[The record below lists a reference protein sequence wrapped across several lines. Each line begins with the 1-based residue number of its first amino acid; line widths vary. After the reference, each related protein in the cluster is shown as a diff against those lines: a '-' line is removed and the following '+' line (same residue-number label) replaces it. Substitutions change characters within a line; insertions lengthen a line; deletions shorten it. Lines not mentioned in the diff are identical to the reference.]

1 MKLIRDKIPEI
12 LKQKGENPEI
22 RKADDSEYYEL
33 LTKKLVEEA
42 KEFAFDKNTEEL
54 VDILEVV
61 YAIAKINNITPEEL
75 ENRRRAKAEERG
87 SFNKKLVWMGN
98 K

>member
-1 MKLIRDKIPEI
+1 MKLVRDRIPEI
-12 LKQKGENPEI
+12 IKNSGENPIVRE
-22 RKADDSEYYEL
+22 ANDSEYYEL

-42 KEFAFDKNTEEL
+42 KEFSFDKNTEEL
-54 VDILEVV
+54 VDLLEVV
-61 YAIAKINNITPEEL
+61 YAIAKINNITREEL
-75 ENRRRAKAEERG
+75 ENRRMAKAEERG